1 MQNSFL
7 ASLHLACVVVWSYSV
22 PDAGHYYFL
31 YIFFKLRAVAVSPV
45 FQLVPVLLDGSPEYQ
60 CTHCFPQLKVFYEI
74 YVDVFCPVAQVI
86 CKDI

>member
-1 MQNSFL
+1 MLLFGVTLSQMQDIIIF
-7 ASLHLACVVVWSYSV
+7 
-22 PDAGHYYFL
+22 
-31 YIFFKLRAVAVSPV
+31 YIYFFKLRAVAVSPV

-60 CTHCFPQLKVFYEI
+60 CTHCFPQLEVFYEI